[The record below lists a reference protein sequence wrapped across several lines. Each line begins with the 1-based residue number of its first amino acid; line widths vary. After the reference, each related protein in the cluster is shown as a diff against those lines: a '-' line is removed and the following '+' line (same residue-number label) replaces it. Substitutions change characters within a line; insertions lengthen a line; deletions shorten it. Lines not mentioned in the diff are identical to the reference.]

1 MQPSTALSEY
11 RLAHRA
17 IGHFL
22 NSRYAR
28 DVAFSNPRSGTIS
41 TGSLMRLTTRGC
53 ATFIVTSTGS
63 TRRSMVYAGF
73 PNLQLLAVNANFGIR
88 VAFLLL
94 SKEDTS
100 EDVMARI
107 IEFYIPA
114 RFHKPV
120 KWVTPAER
128 GKVLEFPT
136 EVRKSA

>member
-1 MQPSTALSEY
+1 MCP
-11 RLAHRA
+11 
-17 IGHFL
+17 
-22 NSRYAR
+22 
-28 DVAFSNPRSGTIS
+28 
-41 TGSLMRLTTRGC
+41 TTRGC

-63 TRRSMVYAGF
+63 TPRSLVYAGF

-107 IEFYIPA
+107 IEFYIPG

>member
-1 MQPSTALSEY
+1 
-11 RLAHRA
+11 
-17 IGHFL
+17 
-22 NSRYAR
+22 
-28 DVAFSNPRSGTIS
+28 
-41 TGSLMRLTTRGC
+41 
-53 ATFIVTSTGS
+53 
-63 TRRSMVYAGF
+63 MVYAGF